1 MLRKD
6 VLLGEENEVRREAME
21 EIRKWAAMEKV
32 LWRKKSTDLWP
43 KEIKSLRFC
52 LAMFLKIVFE
62 NKYKKKQFSIVF
74 INKILFGNS
83 NVKNSF
89 SAHIKCKSLKLL
101 YFFNCCWENSTKK
114 KN

>member
-21 EIRKWAAMEKV
+21 DIRKWAAMEKV

-43 KEIKSLRFC
+43 KEIKTLRFC

-62 NKYKKKQFSIVF
+62 NKYKKNSSQLFS
-74 INKILFGNS
+74 L
-83 NVKNSF
+83 
-89 SAHIKCKSLKLL
+89 
-101 YFFNCCWENSTKK
+101 TKFYLGTQM
-114 KN
+114 